1 MAITVRKIEAID
13 VGAVVSLM
21 REFAEYENLGEY
33 CTVTRERLNAAMFG
47 ERAFVEG
54 LIALDYEK
62 PIAYALFYPSFS
74 TFRGER
80 GLFLE
85 DIYVSDEYRRHNLGE
100 KMLREIARIA
110 KQSGCERI
118 DFHVLD
124 WNSPAVNFYL
134 KHGAERNDDDRHFK
148 FAGDAFERLAA

>member
-1 MAITVRKIEAID
+1 MEIAIRKVEIGDVVR
-13 VGAVVSLM
+13 VMSLM
-21 REFAEYENLGEY
+21 REFAEFEKLGEY
-33 CTVTRERLNAAMFG
+33 CTVTEERLNAVIFG
-47 ERAFVEG
+47 DNAFVEG